1 MPSDTSLRLPALDP
15 ETVEPRLSTVYPAQ
29 FADITKGREKRALG
43 NPLGLTQFGVN
54 LTTLAPGAASALRHY
69 HRDEDEFVF
78 IVEGEATLITDAGEQ
93 ILGPGMAAGFPAGTP
108 DGHHLV
114 NRSNAPVRYLE
125 VGTRAQAEYCVYPD
139 VDLIAEKR
147 DGVYRLSTKDG
158 TPY

>member
-1 MPSDTSLRLPALDP
+1 MSSGNALRPPALDP
-15 ETVEPRLSTVYPAQ
+15 ETVEPRLTTVYPAQ

-78 IVEGEATLITDAGEQ
+78 ILEGEATLITDAGEQ
-93 ILGPGMAAGFPAGTP
+93 ILGPGMAAGFPAGAP

-114 NRSNAPVRYLE
+114 NRSSAPVRYLE
-125 VGTRAQAEYCVYPD
+125 IGTRADEEYCVYPD
-139 VDLIAEKR
+139 VDLVAEKR
-147 DGVYRLSTKDG
+147 DGKYHLFAKDG